1 MWKEPVFN
9 FWETHKSLS
18 LLSYLPQNWKQML
31 PFFIRLW
38 TGQLW
43 SCENKNPPVNLSCS
57 LSSFFTLFFS
67 SFFILTPLSLFS
79 LLRFLV
85 FVFFLSS
92 LLTRLCRRCA
102 CVYVGGDQWCQSQ
115 NREHWEN
122 WRNAIQLQSDMTLEK
137 GGCGAES
144 CGVFPG
150 HTTARGLGFDLFK
163 AFCLLLDEESW
174 LRFVSAGERERKGEG
189 ERGMVWGIKGVV
201 VHRNGWGWG
210 GGEWRGGT

>member
-1 MWKEPVFN
+1 MFAVDERGGLYYQLFLCGLGHKKHPVLWMWKEPVFN

-57 LSSFFTLFFS
+57 LSSFFTLSFS

-102 CVYVGGDQWCQSQ
+102 CVCVGGDQWCQSQ

-137 GGCGAES
+137 GAVEQRAAAYSQGAQ
-144 CGVFPG
+144 
-150 HTTARGLGFDLFK
+150 
-163 AFCLLLDEESW
+163 LLAALALISSKP
-174 LRFVSAGERERKGEG
+174 SASY
-189 ERGMVWGIKGVV
+189 
-201 VHRNGWGWG
+201 
-210 GGEWRGGT
+210 

>member
-1 MWKEPVFN
+1 MFAADERGGLYYQLFLCGLGHKKHPVLWMWKEPVFN

-57 LSSFFTLFFS
+57 LSSFFTLSFS

-79 LLRFLV
+79 LLRFLF

-92 LLTRLCRRCA
+92 FLTRLCRRCA
-102 CVYVGGDQWCQSQ
+102 CVCVLGGISDVKVKTESIEKTGEMQSSC
-115 NREHWEN
+115 NPT
-122 WRNAIQLQSDMTLEK
+122 WRWKKGAVEQRAAAYSQGAQLLAALALISSK
-137 GGCGAES
+137 
-144 CGVFPG
+144 P
-150 HTTARGLGFDLFK
+150 
-163 AFCLLLDEESW
+163 
-174 LRFVSAGERERKGEG
+174 SASY
-189 ERGMVWGIKGVV
+189 
-201 VHRNGWGWG
+201 
-210 GGEWRGGT
+210 